1 VDVISHDNEGVQII
15 APEAGVTNF
24 NGLANDFRDAR
35 LPQIDR
41 PGCGSIQ
48 QSVHG
53 NKGLPAGYSLWRKHP
68 VCGETSVEAESH
80 EQRLAN
86 NIEVRQAAFVAI
98 HVEDSASRKVGL
110 SFGTVPSRRA
120 EARRRARR
128 PGPPGVTLME
138 MLVVVMIIALLAGI
152 SVPAVSAGIDSVRL
166 RSATDSISAF
176 LNAAEVRAE
185 RRQEPIELI
194 VSPKENAFE
203 LYSNE
208 PGFNRELKLPD
219 GISIEQVL
227 PPESDDQGPRRLI
240 LLPGGAIP
248 SIGVQVANRHG
259 SRRVVHLDP
268 MTGYPRVEAVVTQ

>member
-1 VDVISHDNEGVQII
+1 VDMIGHNDEGVKVI
-15 APEAGVTNF
+15 ATKSLIAIDNRF
-24 NGLANDFRDAR
+24 AYDFRNLR
-35 LPQIDR
+35 LPQMHR
-41 PGCGSIQ
+41 PRGGSVQ

-53 NKGLPAGYSLWRKHP
+53 NKRLAIVHP
-68 VCGETSVEAESH
+68 LRRESPISRQASVKAESQ

-98 HVEDSASRKVGL
+98 HVEDSASRKAEL
-110 SFGTVPSRRA
+110 SFGTVSLRRA
-120 EARRRARR
+120 EARGQARR
-128 PGPPGVTLME
+128 PAPTGVTLME

-194 VSPKENAFE
+194 VSPQENAFE

-259 SRRVVHLDP
+259 SRRIVHLDP
-268 MTGYPRVEAVVTQ
+268 MTGYPRVDVVAAQ

>member
-1 VDVISHDNEGVQII
+1 MAFKI
-15 APEAGVTNF
+15 
-24 NGLANDFRDAR
+24 NGFT
-35 LPQIDR
+35 
-41 PGCGSIQ
+41 
-48 QSVHG
+48 H
-53 NKGLPAGYSLWRKHP
+53 
-68 VCGETSVEAESH
+68 
-80 EQRLAN
+80 
-86 NIEVRQAAFVAI
+86 
-98 HVEDSASRKVGL
+98 SAS
-110 SFGTVPSRRA
+110 A
-120 EARRRARR
+120 
-128 PGPPGVTLME
+128 GVTLME

-152 SVPAVSAGIDSVRL
+152 SVPTVSAGIDSVRL

-194 VSPKENAFE
+194 VSPKENAFA

-227 PPESDDQGPRRLI
+227 PPESNPDSNNDGLRRLV

-259 SRRVVHLDP
+259 SRRIVHLDP
-268 MTGYPRVEAVVTQ
+268 MTGYPRVDVVASQ